1 MYYVSAYCDMVKS
14 GTIEF
19 GDEIDVC
26 VPTGNFGDI
35 FAAYIAK
42 KCGLKLG
49 KLVCAS
55 NKNNVLTDFFN
66 TGSYNKTAVF
76 IPQCL
81 PQWIY

>member
-55 NKNNVLTDFFN
+55 NK
-66 TGSYNKTAVF
+66 K
-76 IPQCL
+76 
-81 PQWIY
+81 